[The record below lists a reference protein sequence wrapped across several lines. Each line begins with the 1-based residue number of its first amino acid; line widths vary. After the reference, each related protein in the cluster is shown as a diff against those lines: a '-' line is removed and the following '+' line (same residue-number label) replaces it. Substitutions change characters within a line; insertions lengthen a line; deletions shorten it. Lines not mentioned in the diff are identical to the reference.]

1 MDQGGGI
8 DALAALITCKSL
20 IGLRASLSPYG
31 DWQLMAVMVLM
42 SHLRC
47 PRHALTWLQQKVE
60 HDA

>member
-1 MDQGGGI
+1 MGVPF
-8 DALAALITCKSL
+8 
-20 IGLRASLSPYG
+20 PYSHV
-31 DWQLMAVMVLM
+31 MAVMVLM